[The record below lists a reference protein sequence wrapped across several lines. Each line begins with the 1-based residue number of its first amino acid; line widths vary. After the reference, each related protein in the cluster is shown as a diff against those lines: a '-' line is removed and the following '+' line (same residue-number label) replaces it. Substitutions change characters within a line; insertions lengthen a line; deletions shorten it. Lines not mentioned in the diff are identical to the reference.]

1 LFERMKF
8 FKENMDPLFSL
19 ESFPASRVFTMDIG
33 KLGMN
38 RHLVRA
44 MIEVDVTDARKKIK
58 QQRKT
63 VNERVSFTPWILKCI
78 AKAVSEYPQMHAIRR
93 GRTLVLFHEVDISIL
108 VEKKVEGKRVPIPL
122 LIRDVSM
129 KSMLQLHT
137 EIKNAVE
144 SNIEDKKKYV
154 MNDSDQSFALIVFLK
169 FPQFIRLIIWRFV
182 LRNPQRIKKM
192 MGTIVVTSVG
202 MMGKVH
208 GWFIPSSIHP
218 LSFALGSIVR
228 KPGVVGEQIQI
239 REFLHMTI
247 LIDHDV
253 VDGAPAARF
262 VARLVDIMQK
272 GYGINN

>member
-1 LFERMKF
+1 MFERMKF